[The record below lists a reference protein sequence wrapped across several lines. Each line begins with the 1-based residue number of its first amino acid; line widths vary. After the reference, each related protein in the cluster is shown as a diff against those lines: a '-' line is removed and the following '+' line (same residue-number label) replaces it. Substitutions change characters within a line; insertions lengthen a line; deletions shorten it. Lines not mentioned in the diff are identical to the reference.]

1 MRSKRIEGSQ
11 ENIVKLSAIRSE
23 KHRAL
28 SPYGPVKAGLTTSQR
43 TSRDQALTELLSS
56 LENVVADLNSKSYT
70 ALDTLAIAIQG
81 ARVAL
86 SATAIDEAGTEKICI
101 ECGNDTVA
109 LDQDKCL
116 DCLERML

>member
-1 MRSKRIEGSQ
+1 MRSETTSGSQ
-11 ENIVKLSAIRSE
+11 ENIVVLSDIRRE
-23 KHRAL
+23 RQRAS
-28 SPYGPVKAGLTTSQR
+28 SPYGPVRAGLTTSQR

-86 SATAIDEAGTEKICI
+86 SATATNADFIDADGS
-101 ECGNDTVA
+101 
-109 LDQDKCL
+109 
-116 DCLERML
+116 

>member
-1 MRSKRIEGSQ
+1 MRSNITNGSQ
-11 ENIVKLSAIRSE
+11 ENIVRLSDIRSE
-23 KHRAL
+23 KQRAS
-28 SPYGPVKAGLTTSQR
+28 SPYGPVRAGLTTSQR

-86 SATAIDEAGTEKICI
+86 SATAIDEAGT
-101 ECGNDTVA
+101 DV
-109 LDQDKCL
+109 
-116 DCLERML
+116 

>member
-1 MRSKRIEGSQ
+1 MRSETTSGSSS
-11 ENIVKLSAIRSE
+11 NIVKLSGIRRE

-28 SPYGPVKAGLTTSQR
+28 SPYGPVKAGLTTLQR
-43 TSRDQALTELLSS
+43 TDRDQALTELLSS

-86 SATAIDEAGTEKICI
+86 SNTAIEKAGTDAD
-101 ECGNDTVA
+101 GS
-109 LDQDKCL
+109 
-116 DCLERML
+116 